1 MKQQTE
7 HANLSES
14 ERILANKRI
23 RLFVYISFL
32 FVYISVFSTALAL
45 NMESDSYRIQMGN
58 LNMGAGRPSSSS
70 YDLDL
75 TMGQTA
81 PGEYT
86 NTGFKVLAGFQYI
99 HSLIPFTFTIFEIS
113 IDFGTLTSNYFNEQT
128 NDLTISC
135 GSAGGY
141 QVTVLA
147 NKQLTSQASSTI
159 PKTTCGDPACTISQA
174 QPWTSTDYDGFGHNM
189 SGDDIPDDFEGS
201 TYFRPFPDEES
212 GDSAKIVMNGSN
224 VGRNLQSTVTYRINI
239 SGSQAAGNYENFL
252 TFVAT
257 PTF

>member
-1 MKQQTE
+1 
-7 HANLSES
+7 
-14 ERILANKRI
+14 
-23 RLFVYISFL
+23 
-32 FVYISVFSTALAL
+32 
-45 NMESDSYRIQMGN
+45 
-58 LNMGAGRPSSSS
+58 
-70 YDLDL
+70 
-75 TMGQTA
+75 MGQTA

-86 NTGFKVLAGFQYI
+86 NSGYKVLAGFQYI
-99 HSLIPFTFTIFEIS
+99 HSLIPFTFTISDIS
-113 IDFGTLTSNYFNEQT
+113 IDFGSLVSNSFNEET
-128 NDLTISC
+128 NNLTISC

-147 NKQLTSQASSTI
+147 NKQLTSASGATI
-159 PKTTCGDPACTISQA
+159 PKTTCGATACTINTA
-174 QPWTSTDYDGFGHNM
+174 QPWTSTDYYGFGHNM

-224 VGRNLQSTVTYRINI
+224 VGRNIQSTVTYRINI